1 MKLKKTLIVSIT
13 ILTLF
18 LFSAA
23 LFSSTDDGEVKCPK
37 TIKVEV
43 EKISGQQF
51 EEYKAFKA
59 GVYPEITAVKSA
71 VAGKITALKVA
82 QGDLVS
88 KNLEMIVINDALKKE
103 IKDLENEITKNKRV
117 LRKRQGWKV
126 RSPKAEQQAER
137 WVKEAEAKLAES
149 KVAAPNYT
157 IAAPA
162 EGRIKTLNAAV
173 DTEVSEGHVLAEIEN
188 TGKMFAEI
196 PVSGD
201 DLALFSKGQQ
211 ITVAFKEIKDNY
223 TAVVTAVSGGKVL
236 LLVENKVK
244 EIKENYT
251 LMFKLLK
258 EKYEKAVV
266 VAKEHVLKD
275 ETGIYVYT
283 LNGKYAKRSDLK
295 IAALTGEKL
304 LVAEGL
310 AIGDEIIV
318 TEILSAKEGT
328 VKEQFECVRDNVKIK
343 VMEMDAE
350 KGIFVKRKIG
360 KKKVVKQEVVKKEPV
375 KKEVV
380 KKEKPVKIKKPKIKK
395 EKPAVPAENY
405 FMAGVGPGIVY
416 VNQTSWADVYSK
428 GNIGFGLKLAYVL
441 KNKFELFGEVSYMS
455 ATGEVYDITAAGDVV
470 PTGEESKFTNMP
482 IYFGAKYLFKLG
494 SKFVPFVG
502 AAGIMNRV
510 TEDNVIAKES
520 MSAFGLS
527 IMVGTYFDI
536 TDQLSLDLCMKYDR
550 IKFTNEGV
558 DVKSDMSGAR
568 LFLMFSYKFKK

>member
-1 MKLKKTLIVSIT
+1 MKLKKTLIVAIT

-23 LFSSTDDGEVKCPK
+23 LFSSADDGEVKCPK

-43 EKISGQQF
+43 EKIPGQQF
-51 EEYKAFKA
+51 EEYKTFKA

-88 KNLEMIVINDALKKE
+88 KNLEMIVINDALRKE
-103 IKDLENEITKNKRV
+103 IKDLENEIIKNKRV

-137 WVKEAEAKLAES
+137 WVKEAEAKLAEA
-149 KVAAPNYT
+149 KITAPNYT

-201 DLALFSKGQQ
+201 DLALFSEGQQ

-244 EIKENYT
+244 EIKENYS

-258 EKYEKAVV
+258 EKHENAVV

-275 ETGIYVYT
+275 ETGIYVYKAV
-283 LNGKYAKRSDLK
+283 GKIAKKADLK

-318 TEILSAKEGT
+318 TEILSAREGT
-328 VKEQFECVRDNVKIK
+328 VKEQFECVHDNVKIK

-350 KGIFVKRKIG
+350 KGKFVKRKIG
-360 KKKVVKQEVVKKEPV
+360 EKKVVKKEVVKKEPV

-380 KKEKPVKIKKPKIKK
+380 KK

-441 KNKFELFGEVSYMS
+441 KNKFELFGEMSYMS

>member
-1 MKLKKTLIVSIT
+1 MKLKKTLIVTIT
-13 ILTLF
+13 VLTFF

-23 LFSSTDDGEVKCPK
+23 LFSSSDDAEIKCPK
-37 TIKVEV
+37 TIKVVV
-43 EKISGQQF
+43 EKIVGQQF

-59 GVYPEITAVKSA
+59 AVYPEITVVKSSA
-71 VAGKITALKVA
+71 PGKITALKVA

-88 KNLEMIVINDALKKE
+88 KNLELLVINDALKQE
-103 IKDLENEITKNKRV
+103 IKDLESEVIKNKKV
-117 LRKRQGWKV
+117 LRKRQGWKD

-137 WVKEAEAKLAES
+137 WVKEAEAKLAEA
-149 KVAAPNYT
+149 KAAVPNFT

-162 EGRIKTLNAAV
+162 EGRIKTLNVAV

-201 DLALFSKGQQ
+201 DLALFSEGQE
-211 ITVAFKEIKDNY
+211 ITVVFKEISDTYK
-223 TAVVTAVSGGKVL
+223 AVVTTVSGGKVIL
-236 LLVENKVK
+236 LIGNKVK

-258 EKYEKAVV
+258 EKHEKAVV
-266 VAKEHVLKD
+266 VTKDHAIKD
-275 ETGIYVYT
+275 ETGVYVYT
-283 LNGKYAKRSDLK
+283 VNGKYAKRSDLK
-295 IAALTGEKL
+295 IAALTGDKL

-318 TEILSAKEGT
+318 TEILSAKDGT
-328 VKEQFECVRDNVKIK
+328 EKEQFECVRDNVKIK

-350 KGIFVKRKIG
+350 KGKFVKQKIG
-360 KKKVVKQEVVKKEPV
+360 AKKVIKKEVVKKEPV

-380 KKEKPVKIKKPKIKK
+380 KKEKPVKVKKPKVKK

-441 KNKFELFGEVSYMS
+441 KNTFEFFGEMSYMS

-482 IYFGAKYLFKLG
+482 IYFGAKYLFNFG
-494 SKFVPFVG
+494 GKFVPFVG
-502 AAGIMNRV
+502 AAAVMNRV

-520 MSAFGLS
+520 MSSFGLS

-550 IKFTNEGV
+550 VKFTNEEYAV
-558 DVKSDMSGAR
+558 ESDMSGAR